1 MALAAGSRVGVYEVI
16 SRIGE
21 GGMGQVFRARDTRL
35 NRDVALKVLP
45 DAFAGDPDRLAR
57 FAREA
62 QTLASLNHSN
72 IAHIHGLEESGGVSA
87 LVMELV
93 EGDDLSQRIAGGPI
107 AVDEAV
113 GIAIDV
119 AHALEAAHEHGI
131 IHRDLKP
138 ANIKIRDDG
147 AVKVLDFG
155 LAKALE
161 PASRLRSTPSGPLD
175 SPTITSPAALT
186 AQGLVLG
193 TAAYMSPE
201 QARGK
206 AVDRR
211 ADIWAF
217 GVVLYEMLTGRPMFA
232 GETMGET
239 IAAVLTR
246 DPPLDALPPNVPP
259 SVRRVVQRCL
269 QKDAARRYH
278 HIADARIDLEQAI
291 GEPIASAPPQ
301 GVRRRVGAVT
311 AAAIAAAAALATAVL
326 TWLVLARPAEPMRRY
341 SFTIP
346 GAGYSTVSST
356 AISPDG
362 RSIAYSPNRHAAPFR
377 LFVRALDGFDERE
390 VGSARGTGFNPFFSA
405 DGRWLAYFATGT
417 LYRVPLS
424 GGSPERLGTIPPGN
438 PTGAWGDD
446 GTIVVSAPSRIDNV
460 QKIALARLLPGGT
473 LAALTNPG
481 PGEDHQQPDI
491 LPGSKTVLFTLATAK
506 VASVAAVPLS
516 GGEPRIILGD
526 ARRPKYAASGHLIFQ
541 RPSSGDLMSVR
552 FDPSEL
558 AISGEP
564 TRIAAAAYLIGAAA
578 FDVSRDGTIIY
589 SGPTDATGETGFTA
603 VMVNRS
609 GAEET
614 VIAEQGSGS
623 WAEPRISPDG
633 RSLVL
638 RSVASP
644 NCDLWSV
651 DLQRGTST
659 RVTFEGD
666 NHNAIWRSDGQLTWG
681 ADVDGRRGI
690 RIGRVD
696 RPGRPTALAEAGN
709 ERVPESWSPDRTR
722 LAFTESHPVTG
733 QDIWLL
739 SIDSGE
745 ARPFANSRFK
755 EDQARFS
762 PDGKWLAYV
771 SNESGRD
778 EVYVQPAD
786 ADGARVQISV
796 NGGHS
801 PLWVPGGRELFFVE
815 GASMMSVSLD
825 LRSSRPDVARPRKL
839 FEGPYVWERI
849 GNFDITPDGTRFV
862 LVRRGAESTP
872 PATLRVLV
880 NSLAQQRG

>member
-1 MALAAGSRVGVYEVI
+1 MALAAGSRLGVYEVI
-16 SRIGE
+16 GRIGE

-93 EGDDLSQRIAGGPI
+93 EGQDLAERLARGPLPL
-107 AVDEAV
+107 DESLS
-113 GIAIDV
+113 IAIQV
-119 AHALEAAHEHGI
+119 AHALEAAHEQGI

-138 ANIKIRDDG
+138 ANIKVRDDG

-161 PASRLRSTPSGPLD
+161 PASAVMRVPAGPPD
-175 SPTITSPAALT
+175 SPTLTSPAILT

-206 AVDRR
+206 VVDRR

-232 GETMGET
+232 ADSVGDTV
-239 IAAVLTR
+239 AAVLTR
-246 DPPLDALPPNVPP
+246 EPPLDALPPNTPP
-259 SVRRVVQRCL
+259 SVRRVLQRCL

-278 HIADARIDLEQAI
+278 HIADARIDLEQAV
-291 GEPIASAPPQ
+291 GESSVPAAAPPAT
-301 GVRRRVGAVT
+301 RHVGAVT

-326 TWLVLARPAEPMRRY
+326 AWLTIAGRAEPIRRY
-341 SFTIP
+341 SFTVP

-362 RSIAYSPNRHAAPFR
+362 GSIAYSPNRHAAPFR
-377 LFVRALDGFDERE
+377 LFVRALDSFDERE
-390 VGSARGTGFNPFFSA
+390 VASARGTGFNPFFSA
-405 DGRWLAYFATGT
+405 DGGWLAYFATGT
-417 LYRVPLS
+417 LYRVPLT
-424 GGSPERLGTIPPGN
+424 GGSAERLATIPPGN
-438 PTGAWGDD
+438 PTGAWADD
-446 GTIVVSAPSRIDNV
+446 GTIVVSAPFRFDNV
-460 QKIALARLLPGGT
+460 LEVSLARVLPGGT
-473 LAALTNPG
+473 FAALTNAA

-506 VASVAAVPLS
+506 LASIAAVPLT

-526 ARRPKYAASGHLIFQ
+526 ARRPKYAASGHLVFQ

-552 FDPSEL
+552 FDPSRL
-558 AISGEP
+558 TISGEP

-578 FDVSRDGTIIY
+578 FDVSREGTIIY
-589 SGPTDATGETGFTA
+589 SGPTDATGETGFTV

-609 GAEET
+609 GAEAT
-614 VIAEQGSGS
+614 VVAEQGSGS
-623 WAEPRISPDG
+623 WAEPRVSPDG
-633 RSLVL
+633 RSLVV

-651 DLQRGTST
+651 DLQRGTTT

-690 RIGRVD
+690 RMGRAD

-709 ERVPESWSPDRTR
+709 ERVPESWSTDRTR

-739 SIDSGE
+739 SVDSGE
-745 ARPFANSRFK
+745 ARPFANSGFK

-778 EVYVQPAD
+778 EVYAQPVD

-801 PLWVPGGRELFFVE
+801 PLWAPGGRELFFVE

-825 LRSSRPDVARPRKL
+825 LRPSRPEVGRAQKL
-839 FEGPYVWERI
+839 FDGPYVWERV
-849 GNFDITPDGTRFV
+849 GNFDITPDGTRLV
-862 LVRRGAESTP
+862 LVRRSAESTP

-880 NSLAQQRG
+880 NSLAR

>member
-93 EGDDLSQRIAGGPI
+93 EGDDLSQRIARGPI
-107 AVDEAV
+107 PVDEALS
-113 GIAIDV
+113 IAIHV
-119 AHALEAAHEHGI
+119 AHALEAAHEQGI

-161 PASRLRSTPSGPLD
+161 PASASRGGRSHPLE
-175 SPTITSPAALT
+175 SPTITSPAMMT
-186 AQGLVLG
+186 APGIMLG

-206 AVDRR
+206 VVDRR

-217 GVVLYEMLTGRPMFA
+217 GVVLYEMLTGRSMFVA
-232 GETMGET
+232 DTVGDTV
-239 IAAVLTR
+239 AAVLTR
-246 DPPLDALPPNVPP
+246 EPPLDALPADTPP
-259 SVRRVVQRCL
+259 SVRRVLHRCL
-269 QKDAARRYH
+269 QKDATRRYH
-278 HIADARIDLEQAI
+278 HIADARIDLEQTVA
-291 GEPIASAPPQ
+291 EPLAAATAHAPT
-301 GVRRRVGAVT
+301 RRFGSVGT
-311 AAAIAAAAALATAVL
+311 AAIAATSVALTALLGWMALAGPSQP
-326 TWLVLARPAEPMRRY
+326 RRRY

-346 GAGYSTVSST
+346 NAGFNTVSFT

-362 RSIAYSPNRHAAPFR
+362 QSIAYSPNRHAAPFR
-377 LFVRALDGFDERE
+377 LFVRALDAFDERE
-390 VGSARGTGFNPFFSA
+390 VASARGTGFNPFFSA
-405 DGRWLAYFATGT
+405 DGRWLAYFDTGT
-417 LYRVPLS
+417 LYRVSLTS
-424 GGSPERLGTIPPGN
+424 GSAERLGTIPPGS
-438 PTGAWGDD
+438 PTGTWGDD
-446 GTIVVSAPSRIDNV
+446 GTIVVSAPFRIDNV

-552 FDPSEL
+552 FDPSKL

-578 FDVSRDGTIIY
+578 FDVSREGTIIF

-609 GAEET
+609 GGEAT
-614 VIAEQGSGS
+614 VVAEQGSGS

-633 RSLVL
+633 RSLVV

-651 DLQRGTST
+651 DLQRGTTT

-690 RIGRVD
+690 RMGRAD
-696 RPGRPTALAEAGN
+696 RPGRPTALAEAGY
-709 ERVPESWSPDRTR
+709 ERVPESWSSDRTR

-739 SIDSGE
+739 SVDSGE
-745 ARPFANSRFK
+745 ARPFANSPFK

-796 NGGHS
+796 DGGHS

-825 LRSSRPDVARPRKL
+825 LRSSRPDVGRPRKL

-880 NSLAQQRG
+880 NSLAQ

>member
-1 MALAAGSRVGVYEVI
+1 MALAAGSRLGVYEVI
-16 SRIGE
+16 GRIGE

-45 DAFAGDPDRLAR
+45 DAFAGDSDRLAR

-72 IAHIHGLEESGGVSA
+72 IAHVHGLEESGGVSA

-93 EGDDLSQRIAGGPI
+93 EGDDLSQRIARGPI
-107 AVDEAV
+107 PVDEAV

-119 AHALEAAHEHGI
+119 AHALEAAHEQGI

-155 LAKALE
+155 LAKALA
-161 PASRLRSTPSGPLD
+161 PASAAKGNRAQPLE
-175 SPTITSPAALT
+175 SPTITSPAILT

-232 GETMGET
+232 ADSVGDTV
-239 IAAVLTR
+239 AAVLTR
-246 DPPLDALPPNVPP
+246 DPPVDALPPNTPP
-259 SVRRVVQRCL
+259 SVRRVLQRCL
-269 QKDAARRYH
+269 QRDAARRYH
-278 HIADARIDLEQAI
+278 HIADARIDLEQAR
-291 GEPIASAPPQ
+291 GESSAPDPALPAT
-301 GVRRRVGAVT
+301 RRVGAVT
-311 AAAIAAAAALATAVL
+311 AAAIAAAAALATG
-326 TWLVLARPAEPMRRY
+326 VLAWLALAGPAEPIQRY

-390 VGSARGTGFNPFFSA
+390 VASAGGTGFNPFFSA

-417 LYRVPLS
+417 LYRVPLA
-424 GGSPERLGTIPPGN
+424 GGSAERLATIPPGN
-438 PTGAWGDD
+438 PAGAWADD
-446 GTIVVSAPSRIDNV
+446 GTIVVSAPSRFDNV
-460 QKIALARLLPGGT
+460 LEISLARLLPGGT
-473 LAALTNPG
+473 LAALTNPA

-491 LPGSKTVLFTLATAK
+491 LPGSRTVLFTLATAK
-506 VASVAAVPLS
+506 LASIAAVPLA
-516 GGEPRIILGD
+516 GGEPRIIIGD
-526 ARRPKYAASGHLIFQ
+526 ARRPKYAGRGHLIFQ

-552 FDPSEL
+552 FDPSSL

-578 FDVSRDGTIIY
+578 FDVSREGTIVY
-589 SGPTDATGETGFTA
+589 SGPTDATGETGFSA
-603 VMVNRS
+603 VTVNRF
-609 GAEET
+609 GADAT

-633 RSLVL
+633 RALVV

-651 DLQRGTST
+651 DLQRGTTT

-666 NHNAIWRSDGQLTWG
+666 NHNPIWRSDGQLTWG

-690 RIGRVD
+690 RMGRAD
-696 RPGRPTALAEAGN
+696 RPGRPAALAEAGN
-709 ERVPESWSPDRTR
+709 ERIPESWSPDRTR

-739 SIDSGE
+739 SADAGE

-778 EVYVQPAD
+778 EVYAQPAD
-786 ADGARVQISV
+786 ADGARVQISL

-801 PLWVPGGRELFFVE
+801 PLWAPGGRELFFVE
-815 GASMMSVSLD
+815 GASMMTVSLD
-825 LRSSRPDVARPRKL
+825 LRALRPDVGRPRKL

-862 LVRRGAESTP
+862 LVRRAAESTP

-880 NSLAQQRG
+880 NSLAQ

>member
-62 QTLASLNHSN
+62 RTLASLNHSN

-93 EGDDLSQRIAGGPI
+93 EGDDLSQRLARGPLP
-107 AVDEAV
+107 VDEAL
-113 GIAIDV
+113 GIAIHI
-119 AHALEAAHEHGI
+119 AHALEAAHEQGI

-161 PASRLRSTPSGPLD
+161 PASASPAGRSHPLE
-175 SPTITSPAALT
+175 SPTITSPAMMT
-186 AQGLVLG
+186 APGVMLG

-217 GVVLYEMLTGRPMFA
+217 GVVLYEMLTGRPMFVA
-232 GETMGET
+232 DTVGDTV
-239 IAAVLTR
+239 AAVLTR
-246 DPPLDALPPNVPP
+246 EPPLDALPADTPP
-259 SVRRVVQRCL
+259 SVRRVLHRCL
-269 QKDAARRYH
+269 QKDPARRYH
-278 HIADARIDLEQAI
+278 HIADARIDLEQAAA
-291 GEPIASAPPQ
+291 EPLAAAAPTRRFGSA
-301 GVRRRVGAVT
+301 AT
-311 AAAIAAAAALATAVL
+311 AAIAAASVALTAL
-326 TWLVLARPAEPMRRY
+326 LGWMLLSGPSEPQRRY

-346 GAGYSTVSST
+346 NAGFNTVSLT

-377 LFVRALDGFDERE
+377 LFVRTLDGFDERE
-390 VGSARGTGFNPFFSA
+390 VASARGTGFNPFFSA
-405 DGRWLAYFATGT
+405 DGRWLAYFGTGT
-417 LYRVPLS
+417 LYRVPLTS
-424 GGSPERLGTIPPGN
+424 GSAERLGTIPPGN

-446 GTIVVSAPSRIDNV
+446 GTIVVSAPVRIDNV
-460 QKIALARLLPGGT
+460 QKIALARMLPGGT

-481 PGEDHQQPDI
+481 AGEDHQQPDI

-552 FDPSEL
+552 FDSSKL

-564 TRIAAAAYLIGAAA
+564 TRIAGAAYLTGAAA

-589 SGPTDATGETGFTA
+589 SGPADATGETGFTA
-603 VMVNRS
+603 VMVNRF
-609 GAEET
+609 GAQPT

-633 RSLVL
+633 RSLVV
-638 RSVASP
+638 RSVVSP

-651 DLQRGTST
+651 DLQRGTTT

-666 NHNAIWRSDGQLTWG
+666 NHNPVWRSDGQLTWG
-681 ADVDGRRGI
+681 GDLDGRRGI
-690 RIGRVD
+690 RIGRAD
-696 RPGRPTALAEAGN
+696 RPGRPLALAEAGN

-722 LAFTESHPVTG
+722 LAFTESHPVSG

-739 SIDSGE
+739 SVDSGQ
-745 ARPFANSRFK
+745 ARPFANSPFK

-762 PDGKWLAYV
+762 PDGRWLAYV

-786 ADGARVQISV
+786 ADGARVQISI

-801 PLWVPGGRELFFVE
+801 PLWAPGGRELFFVE
-815 GASMMSVSLD
+815 GVSMMSVSLD
-825 LRSSRPDVARPRKL
+825 LRSSRPDVGRPRKL
-839 FEGPYVWERI
+839 FEGPYVWDRI
-849 GNFDITPDGTRFV
+849 GNFDITPDGARFV

-872 PATLRVLV
+872 PATLRVLL
-880 NSLAQQRG
+880 NSLAQ

>member
-45 DAFAGDPDRLAR
+45 DAFAGDADRLAR

-72 IAHIHGLEESGGVSA
+72 IAHVHGLEESGGVSA

-93 EGDDLSQRIAGGPI
+93 EGDDLSQRLAGGPLP
-107 AVDEAV
+107 VDEAL
-113 GIAIDV
+113 GIAIHI
-119 AHALEAAHEHGI
+119 AHALEAAHEQGI

-161 PASRLRSTPSGPLD
+161 PASASPAGRSHPLE
-175 SPTITSPAALT
+175 SPTITSPAMMT
-186 AQGLVLG
+186 APGVMLG

-232 GETMGET
+232 ADTVGDTV
-239 IAAVLTR
+239 AAVLTR
-246 DPPLDALPPNVPP
+246 EPPLDALPADTPP
-259 SVRRVVQRCL
+259 SVRRVLHRCL
-269 QKDAARRYH
+269 QKDPARRYH
-278 HIADARIDLEQAI
+278 HIADARIDLEQAAA
-291 GEPIASAPPQ
+291 EPLAAAAPTRRFGSA
-301 GVRRRVGAVT
+301 AT
-311 AAAIAAAAALATAVL
+311 AAIAAASVALTAL
-326 TWLVLARPAEPMRRY
+326 LGWMLLSGPSEPRRRY

-346 GAGYSTVSST
+346 NAGFNTVSLT

-377 LFVRALDGFDERE
+377 LFVRTLDGFDERE
-390 VGSARGTGFNPFFSA
+390 VASARGTGFNPFFSA
-405 DGRWLAYFATGT
+405 DGRWLAYFGTGT
-417 LYRVPLS
+417 LYRVPLTS
-424 GGSPERLGTIPPGN
+424 GSAERLGTIPPGN

-446 GTIVVSAPSRIDNV
+446 GTIVVSAPVRIDNV

-481 PGEDHQQPDI
+481 AGEDHQQPDI

-552 FDPSEL
+552 FDPSKL

-564 TRIAAAAYLIGAAA
+564 TRIAGAAYLTGAAA

-589 SGPTDATGETGFTA
+589 SGPADATGETGFTA
-603 VMVNRS
+603 VMVDRF
-609 GAEET
+609 GAQPT

-633 RSLVL
+633 RSLVV
-638 RSVASP
+638 RSVVSP

-651 DLQRGTST
+651 DLQRGTTT

-666 NHNAIWRSDGQLTWG
+666 NHNPVWRSDGQLTWG
-681 ADVDGRRGI
+681 GDLDGRRGI
-690 RIGRVD
+690 RIGRAD
-696 RPGRPTALAEAGN
+696 RPGRPLALAEAGN
-709 ERVPESWSPDRTR
+709 ERVPESWSSDRTR
-722 LAFTESHPVTG
+722 LAFTESHPVSG

-739 SIDSGE
+739 SVDSGQ
-745 ARPFANSRFK
+745 ARPFANSPFK

-762 PDGKWLAYV
+762 PDGRWLAYV

-786 ADGARVQISV
+786 ADGARVQISI

-801 PLWVPGGRELFFVE
+801 PLWAPGGRELFFVE
-815 GASMMSVSLD
+815 RVSMMSVSLD
-825 LRSSRPDVARPRKL
+825 LRSSRPDAGRPRKL
-839 FEGPYVWERI
+839 FEGPYVWDRI
-849 GNFDITPDGTRFV
+849 GNFDITPDGARFV

-872 PATLRVLV
+872 PATLRVLL
-880 NSLAQQRG
+880 NSLAQ